1 MTQKIDLKLLF
12 CLIIVGLVWGT
23 TYLGI
28 RIAVETMPPWYITST
43 RQGLAALIVLSIL
56 LYKRQLNWIGWQNF
70 KLQFIPALFMIV
82 IANGFTT
89 IAEQSLPSG
98 LTSILSALSP
108 LVIFLGS
115 AVFGIQKPTVKGFV
129 GVLLGFLGV
138 VFIFRDGLDIIL
150 EPNYKWGVFYL
161 SIAILSWS
169 AGTIY
174 TKKHTHKSNTIVLN
188 LFYQFSIAAII
199 QFVLALIFSP
209 NVDFSTWSN
218 RSILATLYLS
228 VFGSVLA
235 FFCYHYA
242 LKRVTAIQIS
252 VLNYINTIIAVF
264 LGWLL
269 LNEIITFD
277 FIIAT
282 LLIILGIFITNYKK
296 PRVEVKPSYE
306 K

>member
-56 LYKRQLNWIGWQNF
+56 LYKRQLTWIGWQNF

-129 GVLLGFLGV
+129 GVVLGFLGV
-138 VFIFRDGLDIIL
+138 VFIFRDGLDTIL

-296 PRVEVKPSYE
+296 PRVEVKPSDP